1 MTGGRGPGRRPARCV
16 VMPFRARVGCPR
28 SSERQAMER
37 DAEAFVDRAAVVLGV
52 EFDSALRPAV
62 VANFAHFASL
72 FERIEGFEEPESP
85 DPPAVY
91 RP

>member
-1 MTGGRGPGRRPARCV
+1 
-16 VMPFRARVGCPR
+16 
-28 SSERQAMER
+28 MEK
-37 DAEAFVDRAAVVLGV
+37 DAEAFVDRAATVLGIGI
-52 EFDSALRPAV
+52 DPALRPAV
-62 VANFAHFASL
+62 VANFAHFVSL